1 MVEDWLAP
9 IYNMNRALRDQLP
22 RRPPQGGSHGS
33 SLNVYLRT
41 ICGFLML
48 IVVATA
54 AQAQSPPS
62 ADKIFQLSTAKGA
75 EGALVLSWVIAPGN
89 YLYRDKI
96 KVTSQ

>member
-1 MVEDWLAP
+1 M
-9 IYNMNRALRDQLP
+9 R
-22 RRPPQGGSHGS
+22 
-33 SLNVYLRT
+33 NVYLRT